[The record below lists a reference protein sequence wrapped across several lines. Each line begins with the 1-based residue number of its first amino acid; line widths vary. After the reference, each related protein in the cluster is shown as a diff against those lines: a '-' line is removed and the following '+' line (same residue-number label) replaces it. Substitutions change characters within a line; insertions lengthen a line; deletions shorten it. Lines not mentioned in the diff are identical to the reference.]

1 MYVRPKQLLRA
12 QPKQDQSNG
21 AMAFL
26 RLATLLIGL
35 PALITFVHLRYVV
48 SRHGLCF
55 VGPAEENAVNF
66 ASPPFV
72 SSDKTRRSEASAS
85 GDDDADVGDLS
96 AAYGIYIKSSSQS
109 YSQVYR
115 AGGSRWNFG
124 WPGITSVVSTLATP
138 TSSLLRRQ
146 VRRGSGAPSLDHVIA
161 YDDDRDR
168 WCISKSNGKSLHYKD
183 GSLVCS
189 DSRDIRIRCPSSG
202 VSANRRKL
210 KGTRRNENLEQIL
223 YRPAT
228 TLLLGLNV
236 YLAYRYWDG
245 RISPSSVAKIYS
257 KIVVENELWRSF
269 SGATAHFEPL
279 HLGFNMMSLYSL
291 GMELEENFGS
301 INFFLYNVSLIV
313 LTTAVMMNLTWL
325 RIRHTGNTALS
336 ETSTVGFSGVLF
348 AWMVVAS
355 LERSN
360 TCPVPFLP
368 DMCFDTYNFW
378 GLKFNAG
385 PLVQL
390 VIAQFIMP
398 RVSFVGHLAGIIC
411 GFLVH
416 WSLVPLSLFGPQILI
431 PASFLAHL
439 WIVRKCV
446 PIERDANAEDEE
458 ALNLVEGQ
466 GDENVRSST
475 QRRPGER
482 VSRRHR
488 LLALV
493 KNAMLAISILSLV
506 LYDISLILSQV
517 MVVAFYTL
525 SVQSNA
531 LLLWYR
537 GQSSSSVDDKR
548 KITMEMSR
556 GGILWRG
563 SVLSLVLLLVTD
575 AMTLTGWII
584 ASINVVA
591 ERNLLVG
598 FWPAVVIMLLR
609 LSINFIGLC
618 LAVGVLHDLV
628 ECGEGSFVIVFGLV
642 LSWGREISDK
652 MFSLF
657 ARRESV
663 GIFEGR
669 GNVLGGGG
677 HAPSHTN

>member
-1 MYVRPKQLLRA
+1 
-12 QPKQDQSNG
+12 
-21 AMAFL
+21 MAFL

-35 PALITFVHLRYVV
+35 PAIITFVHLRYVV

-55 VGPAEENAVNF
+55 VGPAEENAVIF
-66 ASPPFV
+66 AASFG
-72 SSDKTRRSEASAS
+72 SSDKTRQTEASASAS
-85 GDDDADVGDLS
+85 GDDDADVGGLT
-96 AAYGIYIKSSSQS
+96 AAYGMYMQSSGQS

-115 AGGSRWNFG
+115 SNRSSWNVG

-146 VRRGSGAPSLDHVIA
+146 VRRESGTHSIV
-161 YDDDRDR
+161 YDEDRDR
-168 WCISKSNGKSLHYKD
+168 WCISKSNGDPLHYKD

-189 DSRDIRIRCPSSG
+189 DSSRDIRIECPGSGGG
-202 VSANRRKL
+202 VSANRRNL

-257 KIVVENELWRSF
+257 KIVVEYELWRSF

-301 INFFLYNVSLIV
+301 VNFFLYNVSLIV
-313 LTTAVMMNLTWL
+313 LTTAVMMGLTWL

-368 DMCFDTYNFW
+368 DMCFDTYNVL
-378 GLKFNAG
+378 GLKFNFG

-390 VIAQFIMP
+390 GIAQFIMP

-439 WIVRKCV
+439 WIVQKCV
-446 PIERDANAEDEE
+446 PIERDANAEDDE

-466 GDENVRSST
+466 GHENEGAAA

-482 VSRRHR
+482 ASRRHC
-488 LLALV
+488 LLVRV
-493 KNAMLAISILSLV
+493 KNTMLAFSILSLM

-517 MVVAFYTL
+517 VVVAFYAF

-563 SVLSLVLLLVTD
+563 SVVSLVVLLVTD
-575 AMTLTGWII
+575 AMTLSGWII
-584 ASINVVA
+584 TSIDVIA

-598 FWPAVVIMLLR
+598 FWPAMAIMLLR

-628 ECGEGSFVIVFGLV
+628 ECGEGAFVIVFGLV

-669 GNVLGGGG
+669 GNILGSGG
-677 HAPSHTN
+677 HASSHTN

>member
-1 MYVRPKQLLRA
+1 
-12 QPKQDQSNG
+12 
-21 AMAFL
+21 MAFL

-35 PALITFVHLRYVV
+35 PAIITFVHLRYVV

-55 VGPAEENAVNF
+55 VGPAEENAVIF
-66 ASPPFV
+66 APPPFV
-72 SSDKTRRSEASAS
+72 ASDKTRRSEASVSAS
-85 GDDDADVGDLS
+85 GDDDADVGGLS
-96 AAYGIYIKSSSQS
+96 AAYGIYMRSSSQS
-109 YSQVYR
+109 YSQEYR
-115 AGGSRWNFG
+115 SGGSSLNVG
-124 WPGITSVVSTLATP
+124 WPGISSVVSTLATP

-146 VRRGSGAPSLDHVIA
+146 VRRGPGAQSLDHVIVH
-161 YDDDRDR
+161 DDDKNR
-168 WCISKSNGKSLHYKD
+168 WCISKTNGEPLHYKD

-189 DSRDIRIRCPSSG
+189 DSRDIRIKCPGSG

-210 KGTRRNENLEQIL
+210 KGTKRNENLEQIL

-245 RISPSSVAKIYS
+245 RISPSSVAKIYN
-257 KIVVENELWRSF
+257 KIVVEYELWRSF

-301 INFFLYNVSLIV
+301 VNFFLYNVSLIV
-313 LTTAVMMNLTWL
+313 LTTAVMMGLTWL
-325 RIRHTGNTALS
+325 RIRNTGNTALS
-336 ETSTVGFSGVLF
+336 GTSTVGFSGILF

-368 DMCFDTYNFW
+368 DMCFDTYNVL

-398 RVSFVGHLAGIIC
+398 RASFVGHLAGIVC

-416 WSLVPLSLFGPQILI
+416 WSLVPLTLFGPQILI
-431 PASFLAHL
+431 PAAFLAHL
-439 WIVRKCV
+439 WLVRKCV
-446 PIERDANAEDEE
+446 PIARDANAEDDE
-458 ALNLVEGQ
+458 ALSLVEGQ
-466 GDENVRSST
+466 DDENERSST

-493 KNAMLAISILSLV
+493 KDAMLAISILSLM

-517 MVVAFYTL
+517 VLVAFYTF

-531 LLLWYR
+531 LLLWHR

-575 AMTLTGWII
+575 AMTLSGWII
-584 ASINVVA
+584 TSINVVA

-598 FWPAVVIMLLR
+598 FWLAIVIMLLR

-628 ECGEGSFVIVFGLV
+628 ECGEGFFVIIFGLV
-642 LSWGREISDK
+642 LSWGREIGDN

-677 HAPSHTN
+677 HASSHTN